1 MTQRATFPNTATNY
15 FPRARTHRNFTQL
28 STSFAALGLVA
39 FSNLLGYANP
49 LNAMQILW
57 INIIMDG
64 PPAQSLGV
72 EPVDPTVMRLPPR
85 RASEPIISPR
95 LLARCLSSACVM
107 VAGTLWVFTR
117 EQADGVVSRRDTTMT
132 FTTFVA
138 FDMCNALACRSADA
152 VVGSARLRLFS
163 NSAFNLSVGCSL
175 LAQLAVIY
183 CAPLQA
189 IFQTEALGARDLVSI
204 CALASSVLVLD
215 TLRKTVPGSALLRRV
230 SSGIDAAKQ
239 RVDKGDDL
247 MV

>member
-132 FTTFVA
+132 FTTCA
-138 FDMCNALACRSADA
+138 RAAAARS
-152 VVGSARLRLFS
+152 RRR
-163 NSAFNLSVGCSL
+163 
-175 LAQLAVIY
+175 
-183 CAPLQA
+183 
-189 IFQTEALGARDLVSI
+189 ARDALCPRNARVPQSVHGRVVLTHVSR
-204 CALASSVLVLD
+204 ARASSL
-215 TLRKTVPGSALLRRV
+215 ALPRSRFSRSQVRRV
-230 SSGIDAAKQ
+230 RHVQ
-239 RVDKGDDL
+239 RARVPLG
-247 MV
+247 

>member
-1 MTQRATFPNTATNY
+1 
-15 FPRARTHRNFTQL
+15 
-28 STSFAALGLVA
+28 
-39 FSNLLGYANP
+39 
-49 LNAMQILW
+49 
-57 INIIMDG
+57 
-64 PPAQSLGV
+64 
-72 EPVDPTVMRLPPR
+72 
-85 RASEPIISPR
+85 
-95 LLARCLSSACVM
+95 
-107 VAGTLWVFTR
+107 
-117 EQADGVVSRRDTTMT
+117 
-132 FTTFVA
+132 
-138 FDMCNALACRSADA
+138 MCNALACRSADA

-189 IFQTEALGARDLVSI
+189 IFQTEALGARDLASI